1 MLRFIM
7 GMTGNTLK
15 IAALCGLASLAR
27 AQADAPETAPTASV
41 VVAPAPVPVQ
51 PPARERNWRV
61 GAAFG
66 YGERTNPLIQS
77 DDIPVIV
84 DVDIAWF
91 GKRWFF
97 DNGDV
102 GYTLFD
108 RPSSTTS
115 LVARVNDDRVFFGK
129 TNTRYVNFAYAGNG
143 ITTALPPPLPT
154 SNGNPGG
161 PVSGSEDPPPP
172 VEVNPPDRD
181 YAIELGVESLL
192 DGDWG
197 SAELRAFHDVSGT
210 HGGYELSVHYSRR
223 WTSGRL
229 SIAPTV
235 GLSYK
240 SAQMNDY
247 YWGVH
252 ADEASDAL
260 PEYHAGAGVNLEGG
274 LVTNY
279 YLTRHLRFALSVNYE
294 RLADQIAASPLAED
308 DYVMAYFSGFAWTF

>member
-1 MLRFIM
+1 MRI
-7 GMTGNTLK
+7 GGNFLK
-15 IAALCGLASLAR
+15 ITALCGVASLAH
-27 AQADAPETAPTASV
+27 AQANAPESSATATTE
-41 VVAPAPVPVQ
+41 VAPASPPVQ
-51 PPARERNWRV
+51 PPARERSWRV

-77 DDIPVIV
+77 DDIPVLV

-143 ITTALPPPLPT
+143 LTVSLPPPLP
-154 SNGNPGG
+154 SNGGNLGPGA
-161 PVSGSEDPPPP
+161 GSQNPPPP
-172 VEVNPPDRD
+172 VQVKPPDRD
-181 YAIELGVESLL
+181 YAIEAGVESLL

-197 SAELRAFHDVSGT
+197 AAELRAFHDVSGT
-210 HGGYELSVHYSRR
+210 HGGYELSAHYSRR
-223 WTSGRL
+223 WTVGRL
-229 SIAPTV
+229 SISPTV
-235 GLSYK
+235 GFSYK

-252 ADEASDAL
+252 ANEASDAL
-260 PEYHAGAGVNLEGG
+260 PEYHAGAGVNFEGG

-294 RLADQIAASPLAED
+294 HLADQIAASPLAED
-308 DYVMAYFSGFAWTF
+308 DYVIAYFSGLAWTF